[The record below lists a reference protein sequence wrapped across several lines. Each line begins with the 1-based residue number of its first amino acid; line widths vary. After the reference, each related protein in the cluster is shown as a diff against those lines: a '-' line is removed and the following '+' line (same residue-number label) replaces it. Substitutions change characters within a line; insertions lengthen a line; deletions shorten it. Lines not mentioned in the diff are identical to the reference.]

1 MRKVRIAGAATSD
14 LRGIWSYVAQSDTES
29 ATQLVKEI
37 VKRFA
42 LLRDNPFMGRQQHHL
57 LINLRSFPV
66 KGFLIFYQPFE
77 EHVDILRVL
86 HGSRDVERIFEQFFD
101 DL

>member
-1 MRKVRIAGAATSD
+1 MREVRIAGTAASD
-14 LRGIWSYVAQSDTES
+14 LRRLWSYVAQSDREA

-37 VKRFA
+37 VRRFA
-42 LLRDNPFMGRQQHHL
+42 LLRDNPFMGRQQDHL
-57 LINLRSFPV
+57 LLNLRSFPV
-66 KGFLIFYQPFE
+66 RGYLVFYQPFE

-86 HGSRDVERIFEQFFD
+86 HGSRDVERIFDEYFD